1 MGDYRRGRVVEE
13 FQKDLE
19 ALINKHGIENEV
31 DMPDFLLAALLCRVI
46 AAIGKPIKEALD
58 WHGGNSVCHP
68 KPVEDD
74 IL

>member
-1 MGDYRRGRVVEE
+1 MKE

-31 DMPDFLLAALLCRVI
+31 SMPDFLLAELLCRVI
-46 AAIGKPIKEALD
+46 AAIGNPIKETLD
-58 WHGGNSVCHP
+58 WHGCNSVCHP
-68 KPVEDD
+68 KPAEEDD

>member
-1 MGDYRRGRVVEE
+1 MKE

-19 ALINKHGIENEV
+19 ALINRHGIENKV
-31 DMPDFLLAALLCRVI
+31 DMPDFLLAELLCRTI
-46 AAIGKPIKEALD
+46 SAIGKPIKETLN
-58 WHGGNSVCHP
+58 WHGCNSVCHP